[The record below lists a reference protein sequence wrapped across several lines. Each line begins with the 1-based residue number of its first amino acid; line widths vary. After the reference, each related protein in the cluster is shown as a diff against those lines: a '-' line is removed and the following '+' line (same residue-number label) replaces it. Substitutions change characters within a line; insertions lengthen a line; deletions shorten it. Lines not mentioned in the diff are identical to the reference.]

1 MLLSG
6 STVCANLLLGP
17 ANIPDLLDSEVGADN
32 GGHQPD
38 TQPAMEK
45 ETGEQQYPESNSRL
59 LSSPSVPAAATNLL
73 PPNHVNQG
81 PPPEQ

>member
-6 STVCANLLLGP
+6 STVRANLLLGP
-17 ANIPDLLDSEVGADN
+17 ANISDLLDSEFGADN

-45 ETGEQQYPESNSRL
+45 ETGEQQYPESPFSEIKL
-59 LSSPSVPAAATNLL
+59 ICFICYDTF
-73 PPNHVNQG
+73 
-81 PPPEQ
+81 

>member
-45 ETGEQQYPESNSRL
+45 ETGEQQHPESNSD
-59 LSSPSVPAAATNLL
+59 
-73 PPNHVNQG
+73 G
-81 PPPEQ
+81 PPQDQKVSLCVSQLGY